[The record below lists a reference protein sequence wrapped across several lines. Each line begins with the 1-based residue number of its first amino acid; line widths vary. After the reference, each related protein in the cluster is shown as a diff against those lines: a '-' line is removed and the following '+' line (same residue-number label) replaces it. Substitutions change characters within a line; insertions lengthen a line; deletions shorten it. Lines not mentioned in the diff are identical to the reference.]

1 MFPDPETF
9 NPLRWTE
16 PEYPT
21 YQEPLTQF
29 PTIINSTQFGYGR
42 RTCQGQT
49 VADEDL
55 LIGIGSIAWM
65 FNISQK
71 VEDAAVPEVTQSN
84 KIGMNEKASIS
95 NEELNTGV
103 KLTQDPTMEEKILS
117 KYSYPGTDSAKESA
131 SKTSKPAEPAYRPVE
146 WGDISQKPADP
157 TLDYSILLIAKPI
170 PFEFDL
176 QPRNPERVE
185 QMRSL
190 FHEGVERGDYTD
202 NRDYWGPN
210 QGRDKPLGWSKV

>member
-9 NPLRWTE
+9 NPLRWVK
-16 PEYPT
+16 PEYQT

-42 RTCQGQT
+42 RTCQGQAVT
-49 VADEDL
+49 DEDL

-71 VEDAAVPEVTQSN
+71 PHDNSMPDWTQPS
-84 KIGMNEKASIS
+84 KFDGVGMNEKASIS

-103 KLTQDPTMEEKILS
+103 TISEDAT
-117 KYSYPGTDSAKESA
+117 T
-131 SKTSKPAEPAYRPVE
+131 KTAPARKTEPAYKPRE
-146 WGDISQKPADP
+146 WGDITQKPSDP

-170 PFEFDL
+170 PFKFSL
-176 QPRNPERVE
+176 MPRDAERANKIRDMFK
-185 QMRSL
+185 Q
-190 FHEGVERGDYTD
+190 GVARGEYTES
-202 NRDYWGPN
+202 REYWGPN

>member
-1 MFPDPETF
+1 MFPDPEAF
-9 NPLRWTE
+9 NPLRWMD
-16 PEYPT
+16 PKYPT

-29 PTIINSTQFGYGR
+29 PTIINSSQFGYGR

-49 VADEDL
+49 VADEDM

-71 VEDAAVPEVTQSN
+71 VEPPAVPEVS
-84 KIGMNEKASIS
+84 KSHAIGMNEKASIS
-95 NEELNTGV
+95 AEELNTGV
-103 KLTQDPTMEEKILS
+103 K
-117 KYSYPGTDSAKESA
+117 
-131 SKTSKPAEPAYRPVE
+131 PAEPAYQPLE

-170 PFEFDL
+170 PFKFDL
-176 QPRNPERVE
+176 QPRDPQRAE
-185 QMRSL
+185 QMRKA
-190 FHEGVERGDYTD
+190 FQEGVERGEYTD
-202 NRDYWGPN
+202 ARDYWGPN